1 MSDKNVRELV
11 EFCELMNLAL
21 NDEEAEHGVM
31 ETIHDYEWVLKNAAK
46 ILGVADSQPQ
56 DPLAFMPPLKWVVD
70 EAGWV
75 AESPLG
81 KYKIES
87 NFISWPMRITGPT
100 FEMRTALMGINP
112 GDTMRETADGV
123 TAHYNAIRDAV
134 REGRLLWL
142 DADGAYT
149 PADGLP
155 PIPTVEMF
163 SPLEWADLTVGNGA
177 VVRGVAAETPL
188 GTYRVQDVG
197 GGDLMAF
204 GATLVHA
211 LPVQSLDEG
220 RRLVEAHYR
229 QTKSDVKA
237 GYRAFLIGKDGVWR
251 EGDAFLEPPNPAPA
265 PMVVDTAVS
274 KVTDWL
280 DEAQKNYAVAEDVSD
295 EKETQLALSQAQTS
309 ALISI
314 AQSLASLATR
324 QPEEV
329 TQIGSEFDFAVRLYG
344 GGTS

>member
-1 MSDKNVRELV
+1 MSNDNVRELV
-11 EFCELMNLAL
+11 EFCEEMNRAL
-21 NDEEAEHGVM
+21 NDRDAEYGVM
-31 ETIHDYEWVLKNAAK
+31 ETIHDYEHVVANAAK
-46 ILGVADSQPQ
+46 ILGVADNQPK
-56 DPLAFMPPLKWVVD
+56 DPMAFMPPFEWD
-70 EAGWV
+70 IMNSNRWV

-81 KYKIES
+81 KYEIDVRG
-87 NFISWPMRITGPT
+87 IRWRIAGPT
-100 FEMRTALMGINP
+100 FETRTELIPANP
-112 GDTMRETADGV
+112 RPIVAMNNLAGEV
-123 TAHYNAIRDAV
+123 YAHYNAIREAV

-163 SPLEWADLTVGNGA
+163 PPLEWKDCTVGNGA
-177 VVRGVAAETPL
+177 VVRGVSAETPL

-197 GGDLMAF
+197 GGNLMAF

-211 LPVQSLDEG
+211 LPVQSLEEG

-229 QTKSDVKA
+229 QTKNDVKA

-251 EGDAFLEPPNPAPA
+251 EGDAFLEPPAPAPA

-314 AQSLASLATR
+314 AQSLASLAD
-324 QPEEV
+324 
-329 TQIGSEFDFAVRLYG
+329 TQQRVWAFEWGETL
-344 GGTS
+344 